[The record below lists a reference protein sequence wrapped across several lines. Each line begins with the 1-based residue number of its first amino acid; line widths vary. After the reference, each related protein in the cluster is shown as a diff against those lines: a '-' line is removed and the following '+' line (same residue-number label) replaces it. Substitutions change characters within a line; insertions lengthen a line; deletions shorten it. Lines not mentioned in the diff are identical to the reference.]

1 MKPAQ
6 HHGSKP
12 RTREQKRT
20 AALMRD
26 VYTRAEPMT
35 EEEREAAIRKAGG
48 V

>member
-1 MKPAQ
+1 MKRPQ

-20 AALMRD
+20 SALMRD

-35 EEEREAAIRKAGG
+35 EEEREAAIERVASQ
-48 V
+48 